1 MKSLFFAIMI
11 FMIANKISKFSLI
24 CLVYLFLYNSLILR
38 VFFLGIQFTP
48 HLLHFRKQS
57 FWTGSFG
64 FIRL

>member
-38 VFFLGIQFTP
+38 VFFLGI
-48 HLLHFRKQS
+48 
-57 FWTGSFG
+57 
-64 FIRL
+64 